1 MKKFIAKIKNNSKT
15 NTMLVS
21 EKDEKLAINDIAN
34 YYFNLFE
41 NQNNNIEF

>member
-1 MKKFIAKIKNNSKT
+1 MKKFKAKIRKK
-15 NTMLVS
+15 LV
-21 EKDEKLAINDIAN
+21 INDIAN